1 MIGYNL
7 ITLDASIIID
17 NFTVEQLATNNNY
30 CAKFE
35 YDLSDESTIRREIIS
50 SVDRYDDNALF
61 YQIRQVVGKTDVE
74 EENSLKQAV
83 IFVDFKKVFENHQ
96 DFKTS
101 KDYRSLKKEDFNAN
115 PVYRLKWIF
124 DKDNG
129 GITLTFD
136 GKIFKTFLPFDK
148 SPSMSR
154 ACKISFIDKD
164 FKSKIDARLLLG
176 IDFSKISVVPSKYY
190 AYRGLYLSSG
200 YRVEQSESF
209 KLNAKTVIVIDDVEE
224 LWSGNVFTAKL
235 NDDFWKCENC
245 SEKLSIN
252 LFDGE
257 GLISPDFAK
266 IVSDYL
272 KSEYNFERDSHS
284 FQVRMCFTKGVLH
297 EVNFNKFFIDEK
309 LFSSETPLEIRDVFG
324 IKRDLKKAK
333 IILTKSMLKCCNWL
347 KDYWKQEKLT
357 ADPMEYF
364 FQKVHEFQHALY
376 VTGTDARLS
385 NNGWVRLNYQFL
397 STLDLSAEDFDVM
410 VQRHV
415 ESIGNVQKFFL
426 REYLSDEQSEN
437 DDNFDDDQ
445 SAIQSEETARNKCIK
460 ILSQKD
466 VFIHDPKVT
475 SLIQE
480 MQNTYKKN
488 LCVGR
493 FEVQGQQRYLSG
505 DLLYFLIK
513 IAMLIENFGINKDVA
528 KKFYEEKCLYSDR
541 FYMAISPESKFQL
554 KYDKFYTFLRN
565 PHLSRNEQ
573 VILKPYAVKNSLYE
587 KYFSNLVGAVMVSS
601 KYDPIVPMALGGA
614 DFDGDLVKVVSNK
627 SIVDAVKN
635 SVYEEN
641 QKRKLLPISIP
652 SPKNKIQQESAEG
665 SISFDTIVNTFSNK
679 VGLISNIAAE
689 IATREYTTNIGKN
702 FQGKCAECT
711 IVTGLEIDA
720 AKNGVHPQKNIQSL
734 EKLKAKSSRL
744 KNFFAL
750 KDLYSKWKF
759 FSPYIKSENI
769 ANTKLTL
776 YASKSKFEKKSKPTL
791 KNIPVYIVDD
801 KVSNIERLPG
811 MYCQYVLNIQN
822 SAQNKESAK
831 REQYIYFEF
840 QRVKK
845 WKSTLD
851 KEKVRKLEQIV
862 DAYLEVTKMA
872 KRIKNFQE
880 TRRQNK
886 FTGYVFNILQIQYDS
901 LNSELS
907 DGVKVQE
914 ALNLTYANIFSI
926 LNDIEKTNAALKNL
940 VAEKWQFTRAKNRI
954 QKISVI
960 LGIDIQSEL
969 ITPTMVELLSNFSNH
984 GFMIFYYILKD
995 IQSQYNEDVE
1005 FIQDFV
1011 ETSEAENINIA
1022 VEISED
1028 IDEGIKNE
1036 LLRKYYESSSKNES
1050 KAIWNKY
1057 LVAICRRHLDSIFE
1071 SMEEAVKYLFSIISK
1086 DPNRNFFWNV
1096 FSTQEILNTMKAGEI
1111 IAERN

>member
-1 MIGYNL
+1 MSGYNL
-7 ITLDASIIID
+7 ITLDAGKILD
-17 NFTVEQLATNNNY
+17 NFTVEQLKNNNY

-35 YDLSDESTIRREIIS
+35 YDLSDKSSIRREIIS
-50 SVDRYDDNALF
+50 SIDRYDDNALF
-61 YQIRQVVGKTDVE
+61 YQIQQVVGETDAE
-74 EENSLKQAV
+74 EENSLQQV
-83 IFVDFKKVFENHQ
+83 IIFVDFKKVFENQQ

-136 GKIFKTFLPFDK
+136 GKIFKTFVPFDK

-164 FKSKIDARLLLG
+164 FKAEINTRLLLG

-200 YRVEQSESF
+200 YRIEQAENF
-209 KLNAKTVIVIDDVEE
+209 KLNAETVIVIDDIEE
-224 LWSGNVFTAKL
+224 LWSGNVFTAKF
-235 NDDFWKCENC
+235 NEDFWKCENC

-266 IVSDYL
+266 FVSNFL
-272 KSEYNFERDSHS
+272 KLKYNFAGDSHS
-284 FQVRMCFTKGVLH
+284 FQVRMPFIKGVLH
-297 EVNFNKFFIDEK
+297 EVDFNKFFVDEN
-309 LFSSETPLEIRDVFG
+309 LFGSETPLEIKDVFG
-324 IKRDLKKAK
+324 LKRDLKKAK
-333 IILTKSMLKCCNWL
+333 IILTKSMLKCCGWL
-347 KDYWKQEKLT
+347 KDYWNQEKLT
-357 ADPMEYF
+357 SDPMEYF
-364 FQKVHEFQHALY
+364 FQKVYEFQHALY

-385 NNGWVRLNYQFL
+385 NNGLVRLNYQFL
-397 STLDLSAEDFDVM
+397 STLDLPAKDFEVLT
-410 VQRHV
+410 QKHI
-415 ESIGNVQKFFL
+415 ESIDNVPKFFL
-426 REYLSDEQSEN
+426 REYLSAGQSAD
-437 DDNFDDDQ
+437 DDNVDEDQ
-445 SAIQSEETARNKCIK
+445 SAFQSEENARNKCIK
-460 ILSQKD
+460 ILSQKE

-513 IAMLIENFGINKDVA
+513 IAMLIENFGISEDVA
-528 KKFYEEKCLYSDR
+528 KKFYKDKCLYSDR
-541 FYMAISPESKFQL
+541 FYMAMSPESKFQL

-601 KYDPIVPMALGGA
+601 KYAPIVPMVLGGA
-614 DFDGDLVKVVSNK
+614 DFDGDLVKIVSNK

-652 SPKNKIQQESAEG
+652 SPKNKTQQESAEG

-689 IATREYTTNIGKN
+689 IATKEYSTDTDEK

-720 AKNGVHPQKNIQSL
+720 AKNGVHPQKNIQAL
-734 EKLKAKSSRL
+734 VTLTIQSSRL

-750 KDLYSKWKF
+750 KDLYSKKKF
-759 FSPYIKSENI
+759 FSPHIVSENPEE
-769 ANTKLTL
+769 TKLTL
-776 YASKSKFEKKSKPTL
+776 YASKRRFEKNLNPAI
-791 KNIPVYIVDD
+791 KNIPVYNIENQ
-801 KVSNIERLPG
+801 VSNIERLPG
-811 MYCQYVLNIQN
+811 IYCRYVLQLKKAAK
-822 SAQNKESAK
+822 SKESSK
-831 REQYIYFEF
+831 KGSYIFFDF
-840 QRVKK
+840 QRGKN

-851 KEKVRKLEQIV
+851 KEKVKKLEKIV
-862 DAYLEVTKMA
+862 AAYLEVTKMA
-872 KRIKNFQE
+872 NRIRKFQE
-880 TRRQNK
+880 NSRQNK
-886 FTGYVFNILQIQYDS
+886 FTGYVFNILQIQYDG

-907 DGVKVQE
+907 DGVKVHE

-926 LNDIEKTNAALKNL
+926 LNDIERTNAALKNL
-940 VAEKWQFTRAKNRI
+940 VAEKWQFTRAKNRA

-960 LGIDIQSEL
+960 LGIGIQSEL
-969 ITPTMVELLSNFSNH
+969 IMPTMVELLSNFNNN

-1005 FIQDFV
+1005 FMEDFG
-1011 ETSEAENINIA
+1011 ETSETENI
-1022 VEISED
+1022 D
-1028 IDEGIKNE
+1028 IDVEKLEVLDEDIKNE
-1036 LLRKYYESSSKNES
+1036 LLKKYYESSSRNEA
-1050 KAIWNKY
+1050 KTIWNKY
-1057 LVAICRRHLDSIFE
+1057 LVAICRKHLDVIFD
-1071 SMEEAVKYLFSIISK
+1071 SMEEAVKYLVSIISK
-1086 DPNRNFFWNV
+1086 DPQRNFFWNI
-1096 FSTQEILNTMKAGEI
+1096 FSTQEILNAMKVGEI
-1111 IAERN
+1111 IAE